1 MAQSFNSTT
10 TYFLQEGK
18 KNLHECLRLSFEAA
32 IQHEVEKIVI
42 FTGAGEGLRLAEE
55 QFRAEERYSGIRLVG
70 VTFPQGKKFTSEQYA
85 HEISS
90 EDAKWFE
97 SRNIPIVRTHLPFD
111 PIKPTYPGQGVLG
124 QDSILIGNAL
134 GVFGGGM
141 SLCIQAA
148 LMACDAGQVEVGEH
162 VIALAADTSIL
173 VRCAPTSRLL
183 TDLIVREI
191 ICKPALLTI
200 GKHEAA
206 DNDAELPFEKLPLIE
221 GNPEQNS
228 PSLTKAG
235 GAGPHE

>member
-18 KNLHECLRLSFEAA
+18 KNLLECLRLSFEAA
-32 IQHEVEKIVI
+32 RQHEVEKVVI

-55 QFRAEERYSGIRLVG
+55 QFRSEERYASIRLVG
-70 VTFPQGKKFTSEQYA
+70 VTFPQGKKFTTEKYA
-85 HEISS
+85 HKISP
-90 EDAKWFE
+90 EDEKWFE
-97 SRNIPIVRTHLPFD
+97 SKGIPIVRAHLPFD
-111 PIKPTYPGQGVLG
+111 PIRPTYPGHGVLA

-148 LMACDAGQVEVGEH
+148 LMACDAGEAELGEH
-162 VIALAADTSIL
+162 VIALSADTSIL
-173 VRCAPTSRLL
+173 VRCAPTARLL

-191 ICKPALLTI
+191 VCKPALLTI

-206 DNDAELPFEKLPLIE
+206 DDDAELPFDEPLILE
-221 GNPEQNS
+221 GNAD
-228 PSLTKAG
+228 PSSTS
-235 GAGPHE
+235 ET